1 MREVEEIRQAL
12 EKINVSTARGR
23 RVLDKR
29 EINVEPPK
37 DAVASHAGCRVNGYL
52 YVAKELRRVIEDNP
66 VGIPEG
72 ELESVEFIMEQ
83 LEGLAR
89 RAQEQVIRTY

>member
-1 MREVEEIRQAL
+1 MREVDEIREAL

-29 EINVEPPK
+29 EIDIKPCN
-37 DAVASHAGCRVNGYL
+37 AQVASQASCRADGYIE
-52 YVAKELRRVIEDNP
+52 VAKKLRTVVECDP

-89 RAQEQVIRTY
+89 RAQELYIRTY

>member
-1 MREVEEIRQAL
+1 MRTSDIREAL
-12 EKINVSTARGR
+12 ENIDVATARGR

-29 EINVEPPK
+29 EIDIKPC
-37 DAVASHAGCRVNGYL
+37 DAQVSNNASCRADGYIE
-52 YVAKELRRVIEDNP
+52 VAKKLRAVVEMSP
-66 VGIPEG
+66 VGIPDG

>member
-1 MREVEEIRQAL
+1 MREVDEIRQAL
-12 EKINVSTARGR
+12 ENINVSTARGR

-29 EINVEPPK
+29 EISVEADK
-37 DAVASHAGCRVNGYL
+37 DRVSCDAHRRASGYIGVAG
-52 YVAKELRRVIEDNP
+52 ELRDMVERNAI
-66 VGIPEG
+66 GIPEG

-89 RAQEQVIRTY
+89 RAQELYIRTY

>member
-1 MREVEEIRQAL
+1 MTDYMEIKEAL

-23 RVLDKR
+23 RTLDKR
-29 EINVEPPK
+29 EINI
-37 DAVASHAGCRVNGYL
+37 DADKCDVCTNASERADGYINVAMR
-52 YVAKELRRVIEDNP
+52 LRRVVENSP

-83 LEGLAR
+83 LEGLSR
-89 RAQEQVIRTY
+89 RAQELVIRTY